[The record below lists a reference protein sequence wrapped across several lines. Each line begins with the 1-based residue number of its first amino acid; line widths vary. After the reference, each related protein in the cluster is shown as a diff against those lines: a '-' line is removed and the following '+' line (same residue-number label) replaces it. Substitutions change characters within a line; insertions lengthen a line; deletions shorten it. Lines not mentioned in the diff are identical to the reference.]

1 MSKRHPWIDEFCG
14 HLDRIVIGR
23 AAKDLAQ
30 EWRRPRLV
38 EDIALVRLPTWVWAE
53 PRINMGR
60 KSKSQN
66 GSTLLMPVRIEW
78 STGPLAIVT
87 REGLCVTWSAHGL
100 GHDMAGT
107 TRIVFGHP
115 IQQTS
120 DIPETIFVSP
130 TRASAIPELLNQ
142 LMVNGGNATW
152 LAARMLYPYV
162 QRAAERANVAI
173 SRELNPDLP
182 GVLLDSQ
189 DLAVVINR
197 LEVGESGTNS
207 HVSRLVD
214 RCTLPRAFD
223 RVDPLKYVTRS
234 VQRDVNEAI
243 HVHLGDPREGAR
255 FRRFVASNEGDID
268 SLIVAFNQAYPRVQM
283 GRMRAAKALLNRLD
297 LFPSPMPYGL
307 SPAKEAS

>member
-1 MSKRHPWIDEFCG
+1 MDKKHRWIDEFCG

-23 AAKDLAQ
+23 AAKELAQ

-38 EDIALVRLPTWVWAE
+38 EDIALVRLPTWMWAK
-53 PRINMGR
+53 PLINMGR
-60 KSKSQN
+60 KSRSED
-66 GSTLLMPVRIEW
+66 GGTLLMPVRIEW
-78 STGPLAIVT
+78 DSGPLAIVT
-87 REGLCVTWSAHGL
+87 REGACVSWSAHGL
-100 GHDMAGT
+100 GHNLSGKT
-107 TRIVFGHP
+107 QVLFGHP

-120 DIPETIFVSP
+120 DVPETLFVIP
-130 TRASAIPELLNQ
+130 TRANAIPGLLNK
-142 LMVNGGNATW
+142 LIVNGGNANW
-152 LAARMLYPYV
+152 LAARMLYPHV
-162 QRAAERANVAI
+162 RRAAERANVAI

-182 GVLLDSQ
+182 GVLLDSE

-197 LEVGESGTNS
+197 LELGESGADS

-268 SLIVAFNQAYPRVQM
+268 SLIAAFNQAYPRVQM
-283 GRMRAAKALLNRLD
+283 GRARAAKSLLNQLD
-297 LFPSPMPYGL
+297 IFPSPVPYGL
-307 SPAKEAS
+307 APVKEAS